1 LLKIQILLILTI
13 PSIARPGYWTAF
25 LPTADQTAIGQNTG
39 LLSDSVI
46 MTDNLATILI
56 QEITRKIGVYQ
67 NMSAVDNAL
76 RHTLAL

>member
-1 LLKIQILLILTI
+1 
-13 PSIARPGYWTAF
+13 
-25 LPTADQTAIGQNTG
+25 
-39 LLSDSVI
+39 